1 MFIVGYPTVSDKY
14 NVTGGLLSG
23 SDPVKFGDLVMFDGS
38 GYFKKVAS
46 ATAVGDIAGFVLAT
60 NVKVAEGFA
69 TNVVQVNPGEAF
81 NLLVRGFVAVA
92 IEDETFDAA
101 VEAYNEVM
109 EDAEATAA
117 EKAEAIETFE
127 AAKKAA
133 LALTTIKEGQPVY
146 LAADGKFATAGTVV
160 PGAYFMGVAE
170 IINNELVAEINY
182 KM

>member
-1 MFIVGYPTVSDKY
+1 MGLIIKDKLPMFIVGYPTVSDKY

-81 NLLVRGFVAVA
+81 NLTLPGSYL
-92 IEDETFDAA
+92 A
-101 VEAYNEVM
+101 VEVAGASGLSDITPRGQVYVKLSDGSLDVASDTGVVALPGVEF
-109 EDAEATAA
+109 TGAA
-117 EKAEAIETFE
+117 ELHGSKVI
-127 AAKKAA
+127 
-133 LALTTIKEGQPVY
+133 
-146 LAADGKFATAGTVV
+146 
-160 PGAYFMGVAE
+160 AE
-170 IINNELVAEINY
+170 IYV
-182 KM
+182 K